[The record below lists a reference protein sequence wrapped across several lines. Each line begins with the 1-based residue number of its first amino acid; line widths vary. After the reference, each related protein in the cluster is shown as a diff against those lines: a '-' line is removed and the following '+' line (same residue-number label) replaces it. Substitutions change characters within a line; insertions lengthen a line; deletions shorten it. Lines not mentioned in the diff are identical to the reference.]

1 MANKGS
7 RLRYVPET
15 GPSAFS
21 RSVNRSARR
30 DQHFRIYS
38 GRPIPGPAF
47 GCSACYIVTEMSS
60 LKELAR
66 GRSSALW
73 RTCFAS
79 LTVSLALVIQV
90 PAAAP
95 ASDKAPGQSQPADHE
110 QADAAYQRGMKL
122 LQEKLYAEALEQF
135 RLVEQGA
142 PRSPQGPA
150 GEGIALTL

>member
-15 GPSAFS
+15 RPSAIS
-21 RSVNRSARR
+21 HSVNRSARR
-30 DQHFRIYS
+30 DQPFRIYS

-47 GCSACYIVTEMSS
+47 RAPACYIVTEMSS
-60 LKELAR
+60 LRELVR

-73 RTCFAS
+73 RTCFAG
-79 LTVSLALVIQV
+79 LTVSLALVIRL

-95 ASDKAPGQSQPADHE
+95 TSDEAPGQSQPADHE

-122 LQEKLYAEALEQF
+122 LQEK
-135 RLVEQGA
+135 
-142 PRSPQGPA
+142 
-150 GEGIALTL
+150 